1 MKILITGSNGFLGS
15 HLIDWVVQKKCEIY
29 GLDRPNS
36 SFQNL
41 IHYTAGKIKFDDSE
55 RKEFCNHRILLKS
68 NLKKLSFLEC
78 DITNQK
84 LLEDI
89 IHKIKPNY
97 IFHFGAQPYVIQ
109 SWKDPITTME
119 VNVIGT
125 INVFEP
131 LKKYNIQTRVI
142 VACSAT
148 EFGTSANIG
157 RPLTEND
164 PLLAVHPY
172 GISKIATELLSRQ
185 YYFNFDIETVNLRF
199 FNLTGLRRKND
210 APSDFIDSV
219 AQIELGLKNPIL
231 KVGNL
236 DPYRD
241 FLDVQ
246 DAVQAIWL
254 SALKGKPGEVYH
266 ICSNQKIRIGEILD
280 WVLALSSKKISVV
293 QDDAKIRQT
302 DEDIIIGDNTKI
314 TSELGWTPKKALQ
327 DTIREM
333 YDEKITY
340 YKNLR
345 NDN

>member
-1 MKILITGSNGFLGS
+1 MKKILITGSNGFLGS
-15 HLIDWVVQKKCEIY
+15 HLIDWVVQKKYRVY

-41 IHYTAGKIKFDDSE
+41 VHYTDGKIKFEDSE
-55 RKEFCNHRILLKS
+55 KQEFCKSRILLKS
-68 NLKKLSFLEC
+68 NQKKLSFLEC
-78 DITNQK
+78 DITNQI
-84 LLEDI
+84 LLEEI
-89 IHKIKPNY
+89 IHTIKPDY

-119 VNVIGT
+119 VNIIGT

-131 LKKYNIQTRVI
+131 IKRYSLKTRVI

-148 EFGTSANIG
+148 EFGSSANIG
-157 RPLTEND
+157 RPLKEDD

-185 YYFNFDIETVNLRF
+185 YYLNFNIETVNLRF

-219 AQIELGLKNPIL
+219 AQIELGLKEPPL

-236 DPYRD
+236 ESYRD
-241 FLDVQ
+241 FLDVH

-254 SALKGKPGEVYH
+254 SATRGTPGETYH
-266 ICSNQKIRIGEILD
+266 VCSNQKTQIGEILE
-280 WVLALSSKKISVV
+280 WVLNIASKKIAIVK
-293 QDDAKIRQT
+293 DDAKIRQT
-302 DEDIIIGDNTKI
+302 DEDVIIGDNTKI
-314 TSELGWTPKKALQ
+314 TSELGWVPKKALKN
-327 DTIREM
+327 TIKEM
-333 YDEKITY
+333 YEEKVAY
-340 YKNLR
+340 YENML
-345 NDN
+345 